1 MLPHLGAAGDLRAA
15 EEREQS
21 VSGTGPG
28 GTGMAAA
35 QREEKLRRT
44 MQVYVVAWLLSA
56 QVDEQRVEAHLALI
70 SADMRGF

>member
-1 MLPHLGAAGDLRAA
+1 
-15 EEREQS
+15 
-21 VSGTGPG
+21 
-28 GTGMAAA
+28 
-35 QREEKLRRT
+35 